1 MKKSLYLVGLAM
13 MAAGAMLTGCQD
25 SYENVADNNKVWD
38 PTVDRVALTLL
49 EGKDNELV
57 KTFGVTM
64 AQREAFNVNVEY
76 AVVPEMVEVY
86 NEIYNSNAVILPEE
100 NYVFD
105 ENKVTIPAGATNST
119 NAQITFTDLLDLDT
133 DLIYVL
139 PVSIVS
145 SNIETLKSRETT
157 YYVFRGAALI
167 NVVGNMT
174 GTCMRFV
181 NEGQCP
187 ELQSLR
193 QLTFEALLR
202 PDAFPHTLSTLI
214 GIEGKFLIRVGD
226 AGVPADQIQ
235 LATSN
240 GNVTDPAWKLPVA
253 AWTFVTMTID
263 LDSHEVNVYFNGVKK
278 GATQSTS
285 YSDPI
290 NWNVVSND
298 RACYIG
304 YAYDTD
310 RDFQGDISEMRV
322 WNKILTVADLAARN
336 HFYRVDTDSEGLV
349 AYWKFDEGAGNL
361 VHDYANGYDMYVP
374 ATYPGKASAPGDLKW
389 NPVTLP

>member
-1 MKKSLYLVGLAM
+1 MAITSL
-13 MAAGAMLTGCQD
+13 AALTACND
-25 SYENVADNNKVWD
+25 SYENVADDNKLWD
-38 PTVDRVALTLL
+38 PTVDRVSLTLL
-49 EGKDNELV
+49 DGKNDVVTRSLA
-57 KTFGVTM
+57 VTM
-64 AQREAFNVNVEY
+64 AQPEAENVEITY
-76 AVVPEMVEVY
+76 AVAPEKLEEYAATYGGSPVLLPD
-86 NEIYNSNAVILPEE
+86 SNYTMLNDKAVIAP
-100 NYVFD
+100 
-105 ENKVTIPAGATNST
+105 GAVSST
-119 NAQITFTDLLDLDT
+119 AAQIQFNGLLKLDDT
-133 DLIYVL
+133 QIYVL
-139 PVSIVS
+139 PVTITS
-145 SNIETLKSRETT
+145 STVPVLESRKTT
-157 YYVFRGAALI
+157 FFVFRGAALI
-167 NVVGNMT
+167 NTVANLT
-174 GTCMRFV
+174 GTCLRFV

-187 ELQSLR
+187 MLASLKT
-193 QLTFEALLR
+193 LTFEALVR
-202 PDAFPHTLSTLI
+202 PDGFPHTLATLL

-226 AGVPADQIQ
+226 AGIPANQIQ
-235 LATSN
+235 LATSS
-240 GNVTDPAWKLPVA
+240 GNTTDA
-253 AWTFVTMTID
+253 AWQLEIGKWTFITMTID
-263 LDSHEVNVYFNGVKK
+263 LNTRQVEVYFNGVKK
-278 GATQSTS
+278 GSTQSTPYNS
-285 YSDPI
+285 TV